1 MHKWP
6 KFAHKLLFM
15 SAGLL
20 QVTFVVVPPVEATE
34 ATQQPV
40 AAWQDLD
47 QHQLVYLQVDNGN
60 GAPGLVVLQLADHFT
75 PLTSARFRQLVQQR
89 FYDGLP
95 FYRVID
101 QFVLQA
107 GLPEGEQH
115 PTLKSA
121 KFSPLP
127 AEFSWPVRSTDRY
140 TPVQQADLLA
150 DETGFNQG
158 FAVGRAQGREWLIH
172 CPNVVNMARD
182 ANPASAT
189 TDFAIMQGQAPRH
202 LDQNM
207 NVFARVIWGTVQL
220 NQVPRGDNA
229 QGGVL
234 PETAKRGVIRSARLG
249 SELPVSAQLPLQ
261 QQLTSSSE
269 FAELLNRRRQR
280 PDEFYQYKGNGK
292 LDICYQGIP
301 VRLKPQQ

>member
-1 MHKWP
+1 MSSQP
-6 KFAHKLLFM
+6 QCSLKLLLLGGALLFGK
-15 SAGLL
+15 SPLAHAGAD
-20 QVTFVVVPPVEATE
+20 T
-34 ATQQPV
+34 
-40 AAWQDLD
+40 AWQDIPQL
-47 QHQLVYLQVDNGN
+47 QLVYLQVSSAN
-60 GAPGLVVLQLADHFT
+60 GAEGTVVLQLADSFT

-107 GLPEGEQH
+107 GLPEGEVH
-115 PTLKSA
+115 PSQKPQQYP
-121 KFSPLP
+121 PLP
-127 AEFSWPVRSTDRY
+127 AEFSWPIRVTDRY
-140 TPVQQADLLA
+140 TQVQQADLLA
-150 DETGFNQG
+150 DETGFNHG
-158 FAVGRAQGREWLIH
+158 FAVGRANGREWLLH

-207 NVFARVIWGTVQL
+207 NVFARVIWGTTVL
-220 NQVPRGDNA
+220 NQVPRGEPAD
-229 QGGVL
+229 GGIL
-234 PETAKRGVIRSARLG
+234 SSTARRGVIRSARLG
-249 SELPVSAQLPLQ
+249 TELPVAQQLPLQ
-261 QQLTSSSE
+261 QQASDSDE
-269 FAELLNRRRQR
+269 FQQLLQRRRQR

-301 VRLKPQQ
+301 VRLKPL